1 MNKNENLQKAN
12 KVKNDEFYTKL
23 SDIEKELIHYKEM
36 FVGKT
41 IYCNCDNPVKSNFVQ
56 WFYMNFNILH
66 LKRIIVTAYNYG
78 GIYWD
83 SEFSDV
89 DPKAIDI
96 SKEIAKDVRKLN
108 GNGDFRSDECIEL
121 LKQADIVV
129 TNPPFSL
136 FREFVKVLMDNNK
149 DFIILGNM
157 NAITYKE
164 VFPYI
169 KENKIGLG
177 YLNGAKSFITP
188 DGVEQKFGNIFWY
201 TTLPIAKYKEELILY
216 KHYTPEEYPKY
227 DNYDAINV
235 DKTCDIPEDYNG
247 VMGVPISFL
256 DKYNSKQFEILGQTS
271 GRFEFGIGPTIKYEN
286 ALQNNPDGTT
296 SNGSKVNTGPCLL
309 YSSKPVNKDYY
320 TASNR
325 NGYLI
330 KLYNRLLIRKIH

>member
-56 WFYMNFNILH
+56 WFYIRFNILH

-83 SEFSDV
+83 SKFAAVNPE
-89 DPKAIDI
+89 AIDI

-108 GNGDFRSDECIEL
+108 GNGDFRSNECIEL
-121 LKQADIVV
+121 LKQSDIVV
-129 TNPPFSL
+129 TNPPFLL

-201 TTLPIAKYKEELILY
+201 TTLPIEKHNEELILY
-216 KHYTPEEYPKY
+216 KNYTPEEYPKY

-235 DKTCDIPEDYNG
+235 DKTCDIPADYDG

-256 DKYNSKQFEILGQTS
+256 DKYNPKQFEILGQTS
-271 GRFEFGIGPTIKYEN
+271 GRFEFGIGPTIKYKN

-309 YSSKPVNKDYY
+309 YSSKPANKDYY

-330 KLYNRLLIRKIH
+330 KLYNRLLIRKIN

>member
-1 MNKNENLQKAN
+1 MNYNLHKAF

-23 SDIEKELIHYKEM
+23 TDIEKELMHYKEM

-41 IYCNCDNPVKSNFVQ
+41 IYCNCDNPTKSNFVK
-56 WFYMNFNILH
+56 WFYRRFNMLH
-66 LKRIIVTAYNYG
+66 LKRLIVTAYNKDG
-78 GIYWD
+78 FGLYWD
-83 SEFSDV
+83 TDFS
-89 DPKAIDI
+89 KLDI
-96 SKEIAKDVRKLN
+96 KTIYINDWIENDVRYLS
-108 GNGDFRSDECIEL
+108 GNGDFRSDECIDL

-136 FREFVKVLMDNNK
+136 FREYVKVLMDNNK
-149 DFIILGNM
+149 DFLILGNM

-235 DKTCDIPEDYNG
+235 DKTCDIPADYDG
-247 VMGVPISFL
+247 AMGVPISFIE
-256 DKYNSKQFEILGQTS
+256 KYNPNKFDIIDEL
-271 GRFEFGIGPTIKYEN
+271 
-286 ALQNNPDGTT
+286 
-296 SNGSKVNTGPCLL
+296 
-309 YSSKPVNKDYY
+309 KPVVNGVFKYARIIIKNKY
-320 TASNR
+320 
-325 NGYLI
+325 
-330 KLYNRLLIRKIH
+330 KRL